1 MKNDLIILAG
11 GRGLR
16 LKKYT
21 KKIPKPLLKVNKISM
36 IENILNQ
43 FSRYDFNKIYKRSI
57 EVQPFFTFAWPSK
70 SFCLVHQAF

>member
-43 FSRYDFNKIYKRSI
+43 FSRYDFNKIYILTGYKGNLIKKKNSQ
-57 EVQPFFTFAWPSK
+57 EDF
-70 SFCLVHQAF
+70 

>member
-21 KKIPKPLLKVNKISM
+21 KKIPKPILKVNKISM

-43 FSRYDFNKIYKRSI
+43 FSRYDFNKIYILTGYKGNLIKKKFTKR
-57 EVQPFFTFAWPSK
+57 FLTLMK
-70 SFCLVHQAF
+70 

>member
-43 FSRYDFNKIYKRSI
+43 FSRYDFNKIYILTGYKENLIKKNLTKRLL
-57 EVQPFFTFAWPSK
+57 TLLK
-70 SFCLVHQAF
+70 

>member
-43 FSRYDFNKIYKRSI
+43 FSRYDFNKIYILTGYKENLIKKKIS
-57 EVQPFFTFAWPSK
+57 QKDF
-70 SFCLVHQAF
+70 

>member
-43 FSRYDFNKIYKRSI
+43 FSRYDFNKIYILTGYKGNLIKKKFTKR
-57 EVQPFFTFAWPSK
+57 FLTLMK
-70 SFCLVHQAF
+70 